1 MQQKTHKNCKVCGT
15 EFKLYRTTQKYCSGR
30 CEAKDKKPNLKWKP
44 LYIMPKQKK
53 PINKVSKKQAVINA
67 KYSVQRIQFLA
78 KPENK
83 FCIVEGCGKLANTVD
98 HQKGRKGFADEFA
111 RENNI
116 PLTLDERFW
125 IPCCLEH
132 NLEFE
137 NNPELSKKYQLS
149 KLHNGKKN

>member
-1 MQQKTHKNCKVCGT
+1 MKPQRTQKDCKDCGK
-15 EFKLYRTTQKYCSGR
+15 EFKMYRTT
-30 CEAKDKKPNLKWKP
+30 DKWCGVCAYKHKTLNIKLKP
-44 LYIMPKQKK
+44 LNTSPRK
-53 PINKVSKKQAVINA
+53 PINKVSKKQSIINA
-67 KYSVQRIQFLA
+67 KYSVQRIQYLS

-83 FCIVEGCGKLANTVD
+83 FCIVDGCNKLSNTVE
-98 HQKGRKGFADEFA
+98 HQKGRKGYADDYA

-137 NNPELSKKYQLS
+137 NNPGLSKQYQLS
-149 KLHNGKKN
+149 KLHNGKK